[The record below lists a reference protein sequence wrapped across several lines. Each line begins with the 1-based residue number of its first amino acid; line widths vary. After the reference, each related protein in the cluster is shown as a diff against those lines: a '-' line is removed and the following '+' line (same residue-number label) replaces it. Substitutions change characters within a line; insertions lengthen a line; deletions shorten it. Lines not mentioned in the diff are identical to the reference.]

1 MAIMAAGI
9 GAAASIAGG
18 LLSNQG
24 TSARASD
31 AFIRDQLSAERQMA
45 FQERM
50 SNTAHQRE
58 VTDLRLAGLNPILS
72 AGTRGASSPIGASA
86 KSNFSPAT
94 DVIGPG
100 VASAMSGYRT
110 AMEGQVA
117 AANVAN
123 TNAET
128 KLKDQQYNINKPKE
142 VLANQA
148 TTPLIEKG
156 LPAAQEKAR
165 ELGMKLEDYLKSKGP
180 LSLSGLA
187 TSAKDAVRG
196 AAGKVKDAFTS
207 TARRAYETVKGW
219 VPMGK
224 PGDKGPRP
232 RSEYE
237 VNIPRSTNSGV
248 IRR

>member
-9 GAAASIAGG
+9 AAAASIAGG
-18 LLSNQG
+18 VMSNQA

-31 AFIRDQLSAERQMA
+31 AFMRDQLAAREQMA
-45 FQERM
+45 WQKEM
-50 SNTAHQRE
+50 SDTAHQRE
-58 VTDLRLAGLNPILS
+58 VKDLRLAGLNPILS
-72 AGTRGASSPIGASA
+72 AGTRGASTPIGASA
-86 KSNFSPAT
+86 KSNFAPAT

-110 AMEGQVA
+110 ALEGQVA

-142 VLANQA
+142 EVANKA

-207 TARRAYETVKGW
+207 TAKKAYNTVKDW

-224 PGDKGPRP
+224 HGTNRNPETGERYWTRPSGP
-232 RSEYE
+232 
-237 VNIPRSTNSGV
+237 